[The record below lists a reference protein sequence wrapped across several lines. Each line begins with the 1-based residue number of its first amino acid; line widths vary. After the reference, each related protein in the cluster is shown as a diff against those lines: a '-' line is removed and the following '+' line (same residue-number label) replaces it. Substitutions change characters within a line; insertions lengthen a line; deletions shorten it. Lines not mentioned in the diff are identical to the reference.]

1 MLEEKKK
8 VTKGVVSDH
17 GLEITDKVLQ
27 RFGQDEVLREY
38 SFGGVHTDRDI
49 RFYMTRQEL
58 EMLLAVSKNSSTSRV
73 VIQKAGLKL
82 RVCRDST
89 GHLYETLH
97 LSGLAPC
104 PENNSGISVEAPVQD
119 ARDIAARYT
128 HRPKGW

>member
-58 EMLLAVSKNSSTSRV
+58 EMLLEVSKSSSTGRV
-73 VIQKAGLKL
+73 VIQKAGSKL
-82 RVCRDST
+82 RVCRDSNN
-89 GHLYETLH
+89 HLYETLH

-104 PENNSGISVEAPVQD
+104 PEKSGGLRMQANAQD
-119 ARDIAARYT
+119 AMDLAARYT
-128 HRPKGW
+128 HRPKGY